1 LLLAGSRLALI
12 WADPFTAEL
21 GYVQTRVT
29 DSEGRCTDQ
38 AVDLGHDCLSCTL
51 HAAVARTVRR
61 LRRTGRYDAILIHLH
76 PGIEAD
82 AAIDVLAADLARA
95 AVVDTVALSL
105 HSGWL
110 DDLAGDAT
118 ALARGIALTG
128 DDDRFAAPILAAD
141 LAAAT
146 VAIAPPGPGRAS
158 DLVEH
163 ALPAENALLSIL
175 APDAIRLYPATA
187 FDVTTTQIVRTGR
200 FRPGMLD
207 PLASRAL
214 LDPSH
219 TLPAACRSL
228 RLVRWRADRPIHPQ
242 RLHDAIAEL
251 ADRLLSEE

>member
-1 LLLAGSRLALI
+1 M
-12 WADPFTAEL
+12 
-21 GYVQTRVT
+21 
-29 DSEGRCTDQ
+29 
-38 AVDLGHDCLSCTL
+38 
-51 HAAVARTVRR
+51 
-61 LRRTGRYDAILIHLH
+61 H

-242 RLHDAIAEL
+242 RLHHAIAEL

>member
-1 LLLAGSRLALI
+1 MQPQMAAARALRLGPFCRLSARCLAG
-12 WADPFTAEL
+12 PQAE
-21 GYVQTRVT
+21 Q
-29 DSEGRCTDQ
+29 SPQ
-38 AVDLGHDCLSCTL
+38 
-51 HAAVARTVRR
+51 
-61 LRRTGRYDAILIHLH
+61 I
-76 PGIEAD
+76 PNAD
-82 AAIDVLAADLARA
+82 AAIDVLAADLAGA

-146 VAIAPPGPGRAS
+146 VVIAPPRPGRAS
-158 DLVEH
+158 DLVER

-175 APDAIRLYPATA
+175 APDAIRLYPATP

-200 FRPGMLD
+200 FRPEMLD

-219 TLPAACRSL
+219 TLPAVCEPGGHRQ
-228 RLVRWRADRPIHPQ
+228 RGDRP
-242 RLHDAIAEL
+242 DAVQPAGESPRRRSGARPHL
-251 ADRLLSEE
+251 AAGAATAPGALPGR